1 MGGSGLSDRTYKW
14 AVVAMLWL
22 VCFFNYADRQSIYSV
37 FPLLKED
44 PGLRLTD
51 VQLSY
56 VASSFMWVY
65 AGAGWFAGLVGD
77 RLRRKTVVLAGFVF
91 WSLVTLAF
99 SFATRYWHVVALRAI
114 EGFGEAFYFP
124 AAMALISAYHG
135 KDTRSR
141 AMGLHQSSVYI
152 GTVAGGTL
160 GGAMGQYFGWRSS
173 FTLLGILGIAFG
185 LVLLVFL
192 KEPAPQGQVDAA
204 PRESPGQ
211 ILRTIVELFRIPM
224 VWVLA
229 GVFVGA
235 NFVAGIFLTWLPK
248 FLFDK
253 FHMSLSMAGFS
264 ATAYLQ
270 AASVLGVLCGGLL
283 ADRLARRYR
292 GGRMM
297 AQTLGL
303 FCGAPFIFAVGWT
316 RQVPPVILAMTCFGL
331 FKGIYDSNI
340 WASLHD
346 VVPPERR
353 ATAVGVIN
361 SIGWLGAGTATVAI
375 AAASQ
380 RFGMSA
386 CISATSLIYLSFACL
401 LAWGIA
407 RFMSGRTVPGGSSVA
422 AVE

>member
-1 MGGSGLSDRTYKW
+1 MSDRTYKW
-14 AVVAMLWL
+14 AIVGMLWL

-37 FPLLKED
+37 FPMLEKD
-44 PGLRLTD
+44 PGLQLTAI
-51 VQLSY
+51 QLGY

-77 RLRRKTVVLAGFVF
+77 RFQRKNVVLAGFLF

-99 SFATRYWHVVALRAI
+99 SFATKYWHIVALRAI

-135 KDTRSR
+135 RDTRSR
-141 AMGLHQSSVYI
+141 AMGIHQSSVYA

-160 GGAMGQYFGWRSS
+160 GGAMGQHFGWRSS
-173 FTLLGILGIAFG
+173 FTLLGLLGLVFG
-185 LVLLVFL
+185 LLLFLCL
-192 KEPAPQGQVDAA
+192 KEPPQPCRA
-204 PRESPGQ
+204 ESRRKESLSE
-211 ILRTIVELFRIPM
+211 IVKTIGDVYRVPM
-224 VWVLA
+224 VWVLT

-235 NFVAGIFLTWLPK
+235 NFVAMVFLVWLPK
-248 FLFDK
+248 FLVDK
-253 FHMSLSMAGFS
+253 FDMSLSMAGFS

-270 AASVLGVLCGGLL
+270 VASVLGVLGGGVL
-283 ADRLARRYR
+283 ADRMARRYR

-297 AQTLGL
+297 TQTLGL
-303 FCGAPFIFAVGWT
+303 FCGVPFIFIVGWT
-316 RQVPPVILAMTCFGL
+316 LHVPLLILAMACFGL
-331 FKGIYDSNI
+331 FKGLYDSNI
-340 WASLHD
+340 WASVHD

-361 SIGWLGAGTATVAI
+361 SIGWLGAGTATVTV

-386 CISATSLIYLSFACL
+386 CISATSLIYLSLAIV

-407 RFMSGRTVPGGSSVA
+407 RFMSGRTVPA
-422 AVE
+422 ASAEE

>member
-1 MGGSGLSDRTYKW
+1 MSDRTYKW
-14 AVVAMLWL
+14 AIVGMLWL

-37 FPLLKED
+37 FPMLEKD
-44 PGLRLTD
+44 PGLQLTAI
-51 VQLSY
+51 QLGY

-77 RLRRKTVVLAGFVF
+77 RFQRKNVVLAGFLF

-99 SFATRYWHVVALRAI
+99 SFATKYWHIVALRAI

-135 KDTRSR
+135 RDTRSR
-141 AMGLHQSSVYI
+141 AMGIHQSSVYA

-160 GGAMGQYFGWRSS
+160 GGAMGQHFGWRSS
-173 FTLLGILGIAFG
+173 FTLLGLLGLVFG
-185 LVLLVFL
+185 LLLFLCL
-192 KEPAPQGQVDAA
+192 KEPPQPCRA
-204 PRESPGQ
+204 ESRRKESLSE
-211 ILRTIVELFRIPM
+211 IVKTIGDVYRVPM
-224 VWVLA
+224 VWVLT

-235 NFVAGIFLTWLPK
+235 NFVAMVFLVWLPK
-248 FLFDK
+248 FLVDK
-253 FHMSLSMAGFS
+253 FDMSLSMAGFS

-270 AASVLGVLCGGLL
+270 VASVLGVLGGGVL
-283 ADRLARRYR
+283 ADRMARRYR

-297 AQTLGL
+297 TQTLGL
-303 FCGAPFIFAVGWT
+303 FCGVPFIFIVGWT
-316 RQVPPVILAMTCFGL
+316 LHVPLLILAMACFGL
-331 FKGIYDSNI
+331 FKGLYDSNI
-340 WASLHD
+340 WASVHD

-361 SIGWLGAGTATVAI
+361 SIGWLGAGTATVTV

-386 CISATSLIYLSFACL
+386 CISATSLIYLSLAIV

-407 RFMSGRTVPGGSSVA
+407 RFMSGRTVPA
-422 AVE
+422 ASAAE

>member
-1 MGGSGLSDRTYKW
+1 MSERTYKW

-37 FPLLKED
+37 FPALKED
-44 PGLRLTD
+44 PGLHLTD
-51 VQLSY
+51 LQLGY

-77 RLRRKTVVLAGFVF
+77 RLRRKTVVLAGFLF

-99 SFATRYWHVVALRAI
+99 SFATKYWHVVTLRAI

-135 KDTRSR
+135 PDTRSR
-141 AMGLHQSSVYI
+141 AMGIHQSSVYA

-160 GGAMGQYFGWRSS
+160 GGFLGQHYGWRSS
-173 FTLLGILGIAFG
+173 FSLLGIAGMVFALM
-185 LVLLVFL
+185 LLLFL
-192 KEPAPQGQVDAA
+192 KEPPAPKQLDAR
-204 PRESPGQ
+204 PRESLGEM
-211 ILRTIVELFRIPM
+211 LRTVAELFRIPM
-224 VWVLA
+224 VRILGA
-229 GVFVGA
+229 VFVGA

-248 FLFDK
+248 FLHDK
-253 FHMSLSMAGFS
+253 FDMSLSLAGFS

-270 AASVLGVLCGGLL
+270 VASVLGVLGGGLL
-283 ADRLARRYR
+283 ADRLVRRYR

-297 AQTLGL
+297 TQMLGL
-303 FCGAPFIFAVGWT
+303 FCGTPFIFAVGWT
-316 RQVPPVILAMTCFGL
+316 LQVPWLIFAMTCFGL
-331 FKGIYDSNI
+331 SKGLYDSNI

-361 SIGWLGAGTATVAI
+361 SIGWLGAGTATVAV

-386 CISATSLIYLSFACL
+386 CISATSLIYLSLAVF

-407 RFMSGRTVPGGSSVA
+407 RFMSGTRLPAASGGAPASRA
-422 AVE
+422 E

>member
-1 MGGSGLSDRTYKW
+1 
-14 AVVAMLWL
+14 MLWL

-37 FPLLKED
+37 FPLLKVD

-51 VQLSY
+51 IQLSY

-77 RLRRKTVVLAGFVF
+77 RLRRKTVVLSGFLF
-91 WSLVTLAF
+91 WSLVTLTF
-99 SFATRYWHVVALRAI
+99 SFATKYWHVVALRAI

-141 AMGLHQSSVYI
+141 AMGIHQSSVYA

-160 GGAMGQYFGWRSS
+160 GGFMGQYFGWRSS
-173 FTLLGILGIAFG
+173 FSLLGILGIVFG
-185 LVLLVFL
+185 FVLLIFL
-192 KEPAPQGQVDAA
+192 KEPSEPSRLESR
-204 PRESPGQ
+204 PRESPGE
-211 ILRTIVELFRIPM
+211 ILRTIAELFRIPM
-224 VWVLA
+224 VWILA
-229 GVFVGA
+229 AVFVGA
-235 NFVAGIFLTWLPK
+235 NFVASIFLTWLPK
-248 FLFDK
+248 FLYDK
-253 FHMSLSMAGFS
+253 FNMSLSMAGFS

-270 AASVLGVLCGGLL
+270 VASVLGVLGGGLL
-283 ADRLARRYR
+283 ADRLVRRYR

-316 RQVPPVILAMTCFGL
+316 LQVPWLILAMACFGL

-361 SIGWLGAGTATVAI
+361 SIGWLGAGTATVTV

-386 CISATSLIYLSFACL
+386 CISATSLIYLSLAFL

-407 RFMSGRTVPGGSSVA
+407 RFMSGRTVPAASGGSPVSA
-422 AVE
+422 AE

>member
-1 MGGSGLSDRTYKW
+1 MSERTYKW

-22 VCFFNYADRQSIYSV
+22 ICFFNYADRQSIYSV
-37 FPLLKED
+37 FPLLQKD
-44 PGLRLTD
+44 PGLQLTSL
-51 VQLSY
+51 QLGY

-77 RLRRKTVVLAGFVF
+77 RFRRKTVVLAGFVF
-91 WSLVTLAF
+91 WSLITLAF
-99 SFATRYWHVVALRAI
+99 SFATKYWHVVALRAI

-141 AMGLHQSSVYI
+141 AMGIHQSSVYA
-152 GTVAGGTL
+152 GTVAGGVL
-160 GGAMGQYFGWRSS
+160 GGFMGQYYGWRSS
-173 FTLLGILGIAFG
+173 FTLLGVLGIVFG
-185 LVLLVFL
+185 FVLLLFL
-192 KEPAPQGQVDAA
+192 KEPSEIPVQQNR
-204 PRESPGQ
+204 PRESLRD
-211 ILRTIVELFRIPM
+211 ILRTIADVFRVPM
-224 VWVLA
+224 VWVLMA
-229 GVFVGA
+229 VFVGA
-235 NFVAGIFLTWLPK
+235 NFVAMVFLVWLPK

-253 FHMSLSMAGFS
+253 FNMSLSMAGFS

-270 AASVLGVLCGGLL
+270 VASVLGVLAGGIL

-297 AQTLGL
+297 TQALGL
-303 FCGAPFIFAVGWT
+303 FCGVPFIFVVGWT
-316 RQVPPVILAMTCFGL
+316 LQVPLLILAMACFGL
-331 FKGIYDSNI
+331 FKGLYDSNI

-361 SIGWLGAGTATVAI
+361 SIGWLGAGTATVTI

-386 CISATSLIYLSFACL
+386 CISATSLIYLFLGLL

-407 RFMSGRTVPGGSSVA
+407 RFMSGKTAPVTSGGSPISA
-422 AVE
+422 AE

>member
-1 MGGSGLSDRTYKW
+1 VSDRTYKW

-22 VCFFNYADRQSIYSV
+22 VCFFNYADRLSINSV
-37 FPLLKED
+37 FPLLKKD
-44 PGLRLTD
+44 PGLQLTD
-51 VQLSY
+51 MQLGY

-77 RLRRKTVVLAGFVF
+77 RFRRKTVVLTGFLF

-99 SFATRYWHVVALRAI
+99 SFATKYWHVVALRAI

-124 AAMALISAYHG
+124 AAMAMISAYHG

-141 AMGLHQSSVYI
+141 AMGIHQSSVYA
-152 GTVAGGTL
+152 GTVAGATL
-160 GGAMGQYFGWRSS
+160 GGFMGQHYGWRSS
-173 FTLLGILGIAFG
+173 FSLLGVLGIAVG
-185 LVLLVFL
+185 LLLLLCL
-192 KEPAPQGQVDAA
+192 KEPAERPVEQGR
-204 PRESPGQ
+204 PRESLGDV
-211 ILRTIVELFRIPM
+211 LGTIADVFRVPM
-224 VWVLA
+224 VRVLTA
-229 GVFVGA
+229 VFVGA
-235 NFVAGIFLTWLPK
+235 NFVAAIFLVWLPT
-248 FLFDK
+248 FLHDK

-270 AASVLGVLCGGLL
+270 VASVLGVLCGGLL

-303 FCGAPFIFAVGWT
+303 FCGAPFIFTVGWT
-316 RQVPPVILAMTCFGL
+316 LQVPVLILGMACFGF
-331 FKGIYDSNI
+331 FKGLYDSNI

-361 SIGWLGAGTATVAI
+361 SIGWLGAGTATVTI

-380 RFGMSA
+380 RFGMST
-386 CISATSLIYLSFACL
+386 CISATSLIYLFFAFL

-407 RFMSGRTVPGGSSVA
+407 RFMSGRTVPAASPGSSVSA
-422 AVE
+422 AQ

>member
-1 MGGSGLSDRTYKW
+1 MSDRTYKW

-37 FPLLKED
+37 FPMLQKDADLQ
-44 PGLRLTD
+44 LTT
-51 VQLSY
+51 VQLGY

-65 AGAGWFAGLVGD
+65 AGAGWLAGLVGD
-77 RLRRKTVVLAGFVF
+77 RFRRKTVVLGGFLF

-99 SFATRYWHVVALRAI
+99 SFATKYSHIVALRAI

-141 AMGLHQSSVYI
+141 AMGIHQSSVYI

-160 GGAMGQYFGWRSS
+160 GGAMGQHFGWRSS
-173 FTLLGILGIAFG
+173 FTLLG
-185 LVLLVFL
+185 LVGMVFCLLLFLCL
-192 KEPAPQGQVDAA
+192 KEPPEQSRA
-204 PRESPGQ
+204 ESRRKESLGE
-211 ILRTIVELFRIPM
+211 ILKTIGDVYRVPM
-224 VWVLA
+224 VWVLT

-235 NFVAGIFLTWLPK
+235 NFVAMVFLVWLPK
-248 FLFDK
+248 FLHDK
-253 FHMSLSMAGFS
+253 FDMSLSMAGFS

-270 AASVLGVLCGGLL
+270 VASVLGVLCGGVL
-283 ADRLARRYR
+283 ADRMARRYR

-297 AQTLGL
+297 TQTLGL
-303 FCGAPFIFAVGWT
+303 FCGVPFIFIVGWT
-316 RQVPPVILAMTCFGL
+316 LHVPLLIPAMACFGL
-331 FKGIYDSNI
+331 FKGLYDSNI

-353 ATAVGVIN
+353 ATAVGVVN
-361 SIGWLGAGTATVAI
+361 SVGWLGAGTATVTI

-380 RFGMSA
+380 WFGMST
-386 CISATSLIYLSFACL
+386 CISATSLIYLFLAVV
-401 LAWGIA
+401 LAWGIS
-407 RFMSGRTVPGGSSVA
+407 RFMSGKVVPAASAGSTISA
-422 AVE
+422 AE

>member
-1 MGGSGLSDRTYKW
+1 MSDRVYKW

-37 FPLLKED
+37 FPLLQKD
-44 PGLRLTD
+44 PGLQLTSL
-51 VQLSY
+51 QLGY

-77 RLRRKTVVLAGFVF
+77 RLRRKTVVLTGFLF

-99 SFATRYWHVVALRAI
+99 SFATKYWHVVTLRAI

-141 AMGLHQSSVYI
+141 AMGIHQSSVYA

-160 GGAMGQYFGWRSS
+160 GGWMGQHYGWRSS
-173 FTLLGILGIAFG
+173 FSLLGVLGIVFG
-185 LVLLVFL
+185 FVLFALL
-192 KEPAPQGQVDAA
+192 KEPPEQSPAPDR
-204 PRESPGQ
+204 PRETLGG
-211 ILRTIVELFRIPM
+211 ILRTIGEVFRVPM
-224 VWVLA
+224 VWVLMA
-229 GVFVGA
+229 VFVGA
-235 NFVAGIFLTWLPK
+235 NFVAMVFLVWLPK
-248 FLFDK
+248 FLFEK
-253 FHMSLSMAGFS
+253 FNMSLSMAGFS

-270 AASVLGVLCGGLL
+270 VASVLGVLCGGVL

-297 AQTLGL
+297 TQALGL
-303 FCGAPFIFAVGWT
+303 FCGVPFIFAVGWT
-316 RQVPPVILAMTCFGL
+316 LQVPLLIAAMTCFGL
-331 FKGIYDSNI
+331 FKGLYDSNI

-361 SIGWLGAGTATVAI
+361 SIGWLGGGAATVTI

-386 CISATSLIYLSFACL
+386 CISATSLIYLFFGL
-401 LAWGIA
+401 LLLWGVA
-407 RFMSGRTVPGGSSVA
+407 RFMSGRTMPTPSADRRVST
-422 AVE
+422 VE

>member
-1 MGGSGLSDRTYKW
+1 MSDRAYKW

-22 VCFFNYADRQSIYSV
+22 VCFFNYADRQSIYSL
-37 FPLLKED
+37 FPLLQKD
-44 PGLRLTD
+44 PGLQLTSL
-51 VQLSY
+51 QLGY

-77 RLRRKTVVLAGFVF
+77 RLRRKTVVLTGFLF
-91 WSLVTLAF
+91 WSVITLAF
-99 SFATRYWHVVALRAI
+99 SFATKYWHVVALRAI

-141 AMGLHQSSVYI
+141 AMGIHQSSVYA

-160 GGAMGQYFGWRSS
+160 GGWMGQHYGWRSS
-173 FTLLGILGIAFG
+173 FSLLGVLGIVFG
-185 LVLLVFL
+185 FVLFALL
-192 KEPAPQGQVDAA
+192 KEPPEPSPARDR
-204 PRESPGQ
+204 PRETLGG
-211 ILRTIVELFRIPM
+211 ILRTIGEVFRVPM
-224 VWVLA
+224 VWVLMA
-229 GVFVGA
+229 VFVGA
-235 NFVAGIFLTWLPK
+235 NFVAMVFLVWLPK
-248 FLFDK
+248 FLVEK
-253 FHMSLSMAGFS
+253 FNMSLSMAGFS

-270 AASVLGVLCGGLL
+270 VASVLGVLCGGIL

-297 AQTLGL
+297 TQALGL
-303 FCGAPFIFAVGWT
+303 FCGVLFIFVVGWT
-316 RQVPPVILAMTCFGL
+316 RQVPLLIAAMACFGF
-331 FKGIYDSNI
+331 FKGLYDSNI

-361 SIGWLGAGTATVAI
+361 SIGWLGGGAATVTI
-375 AAASQ
+375 AVASQ

-386 CISATSLIYLSFACL
+386 CISATSLIYLFLAFF

-407 RFMSGRTVPGGSSVA
+407 RFVSGRAMPTPSPDRRVSTA
-422 AVE
+422 E

>member
-1 MGGSGLSDRTYKW
+1 MSDRVYKW
-14 AVVAMLWL
+14 AVVVMLWM

-37 FPLLKED
+37 FPMLEKD
-44 PGLRLTD
+44 PSLQLTP

-77 RLRRKTVVLAGFVF
+77 RFRRKTVVLSGFLF
-91 WSLVTLAF
+91 WSVVTLAF
-99 SFATRYWHVVALRAI
+99 SFATRYWHIIALRAI
-114 EGFGEAFYFP
+114 EGLGEAFYFP

-135 KDTRSR
+135 KNTRSR
-141 AMGLHQSSVYI
+141 AMGIHQSSVYI

-173 FTLLGILGIAFG
+173 FTVLGLAGIALG
-185 LVLLVFL
+185 LLLFVCL
-192 KEPAPQGQVDAA
+192 KEPVEESRTGPRR
-204 PRESPGQ
+204 RESLGA
-211 ILRTIVELFRIPM
+211 ILKTIGDIYRVPM
-224 VWVLA
+224 VWVLT

-235 NFVAGIFLTWLPK
+235 NFVAIVFLVWLPK

-253 FHMSLSMAGFS
+253 FDMSLSMAGFS

-270 AASVLGVLCGGLL
+270 VASVVGVLAGGIL
-283 ADRLARRYR
+283 ADRMVRRYR

-297 AQTLGL
+297 TQALGL
-303 FCGAPFIFAVGWT
+303 FCGVPFIFVVGWT
-316 RQVPPVILAMTCFGL
+316 LHVPLLILAMACFGL
-331 FKGIYDSNI
+331 FKGLYDSNI
-340 WASLHD
+340 WASVHD

-361 SIGWLGAGTATVAI
+361 SISWLGAGAATVTI
-375 AAASQ
+375 ARASE

-386 CISATSLIYLSFACL
+386 CISATSLIYLFLAVV
-401 LAWGIA
+401 LAWGIW
-407 RFMSGRTVPGGSSVA
+407 RFMSGRVTSSVSPTSTA
-422 AVE
+422 AAAE